1 MLGFVTLQCAQLC
14 SPALWLPP
22 YDLGL
27 GGDFRTSEAAV
38 SEGELI
44 SKIRARCYPRL
55 GLLFTRGATDQ
66 HGSQMRERE
75 LVPEKPVRSVN
86 PASYRYST

>member
-1 MLGFVTLQCAQLC
+1 MSGTVVLGLVTLQCALLC

-44 SKIRARCYPRL
+44 WKIRARQSMRL
-55 GLLFTRGATDQ
+55 SLLFTRGATDQ

-75 LVPEKPVRSVN
+75 LVPQKVVG
-86 PASYRYST
+86 

>member
-44 SKIRARCYPRL
+44 SKIRARQTSRL
-55 GLLFTRGATDQ
+55 SLLFTRGATDQ

-75 LVPEKPVRSVN
+75 VFPQKVYRSDL
-86 PASYRYST
+86 PAL